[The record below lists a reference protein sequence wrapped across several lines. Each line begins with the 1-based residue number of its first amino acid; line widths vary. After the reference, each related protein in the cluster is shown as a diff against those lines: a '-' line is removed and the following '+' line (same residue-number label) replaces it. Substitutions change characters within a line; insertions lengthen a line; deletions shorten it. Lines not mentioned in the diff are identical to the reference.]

1 MRKFIKRGLIFMSF
15 LPVIMSLFGCGKAP
29 AKPEGEL
36 NSISISQNHMDRTY
50 CYSFW
55 VRKEKDTYLLDANCI
70 LADYDNDKYS
80 EVNFTDKE
88 ISKKEFESFTQ
99 LDEKYDFL
107 SLIKPEKAKKSIF
120 FALDETVSYFTV
132 KYGDDTF
139 SLYTNG
145 DCYSEVC
152 SCFFALAEKYNN

>member
-1 MRKFIKRGLIFMSF
+1 MSF
-15 LPVIMSLFGCGKAP
+15 LPVFISLFGCGKAP
-29 AKPEGEL
+29 AKPEGTL

-50 CYSFW
+50 CYNFW
-55 VRKEKDTYLLDANCI
+55 VRKENNTYLLDANCI
-70 LADYDNDKYS
+70 LTDYDNDEYS

-88 ISKKEFESFTQ
+88 ISKKEFESFTK

-107 SLIKPEKAKKSIF
+107 SLIKPKKEKKSIF

-145 DCYSEVC
+145 DCYSEIC
-152 SCFFALAEKYNN
+152 ACFFALAEKYNN